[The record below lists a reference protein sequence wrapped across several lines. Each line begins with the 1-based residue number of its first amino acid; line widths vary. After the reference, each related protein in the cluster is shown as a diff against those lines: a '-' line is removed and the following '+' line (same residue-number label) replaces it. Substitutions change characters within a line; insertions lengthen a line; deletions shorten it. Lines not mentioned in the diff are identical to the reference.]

1 MNEKLNIVNKKLSDF
16 SIYNNGT
23 WQSEKE
29 ITTNYCPDLGM
40 GCPYQ
45 GPTDC
50 DVGNLKSVQCP
61 CPLFLIL
68 KFGQG
73 PWSETVN
80 NPK

>member
-29 ITTNYCPDLGM
+29 ITTNYCPDLGL

-45 GPTDC
+45 GTTDC
-50 DVGNLKSVQCP
+50 DIGIFKSVQCP
-61 CPLFLIL
+61 CPLSVSLADTDHKIF
-68 KFGQG
+68 
-73 PWSETVN
+73 
-80 NPK
+80 

>member
-50 DVGNLKSVQCP
+50 DIGKRAMSVP
-61 CPLFLIL
+61 TLGIP
-68 KFGQG
+68 GRH
-73 PWSETVN
+73 
-80 NPK
+80 